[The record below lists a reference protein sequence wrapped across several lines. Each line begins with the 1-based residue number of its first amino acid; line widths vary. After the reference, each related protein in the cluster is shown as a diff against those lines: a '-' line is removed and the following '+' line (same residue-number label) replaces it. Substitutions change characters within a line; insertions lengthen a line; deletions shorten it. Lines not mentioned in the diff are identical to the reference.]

1 MTIISLDGN
10 ISAGKSTLLAK
21 VKEHYECSDI
31 VFITEPVHIWE
42 SVKDDNENMIEKFYN
57 NQSRYSFAFQMLV
70 SMSIL
75 QEIKNAQLNNP
86 DVTIIIE
93 RSVFSSRYIFAKML
107 NDNNIMNDI
116 EMSIYSMWYNTN
128 CLDYEPDYVLYLN
141 TEVDVCR
148 DRITKRNRKGENDI
162 SIEYLI
168 SCEKYNVL
176 MLDMFNKDKVFT
188 VNDKNKSKDDIF
200 NECVSILQKIN
211 VY

>member
-1 MTIISLDGN
+1 MKIISLDGN

-21 VKEHYECSDI
+21 LKEHCECSDI
-31 VFITEPVHIWE
+31 VFISEPVHIWE
-42 SVKDDNENMIEKFYN
+42 NIKDDRENMIEKFYN
-57 NQSRYSFAFQMLV
+57 NQPRYSFAFQMLV

-75 QEIKNAQLNNP
+75 QEIKNAKINNP

-116 EMSIYSMWYNTN
+116 EMSIYSMWYDMN

-162 SIEYLI
+162 SIEYLK
-168 SCEKYNVL
+168 SCEKYNLL
-176 MLDMFNKDKVFT
+176 MLNMFDKDKVFML
-188 VNDKNKSKDDIF
+188 NNKDDVF
-200 NECVSILQKIN
+200 NECISVLQKIN